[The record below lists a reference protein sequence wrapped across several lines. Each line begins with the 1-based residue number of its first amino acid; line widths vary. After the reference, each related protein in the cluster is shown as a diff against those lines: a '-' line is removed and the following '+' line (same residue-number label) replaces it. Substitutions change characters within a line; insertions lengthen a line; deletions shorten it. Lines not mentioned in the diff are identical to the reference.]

1 MAKGKYQEW
10 LTPDGLLL
18 LEGWARDG
26 LTDELI
32 AKKIGISAR
41 TLYEWINK
49 YPQISQAIKK
59 GKAPIDFQVE
69 NALLKR
75 ALGYDYEETTKEVV
89 QMPGGKQKTTIK
101 TVTRHVIPDVTAQ
114 IIWLNNRKPQS
125 WRRDRQAPP
134 AAEAAQDDG
143 FIEALSGTAAEDWAD
158 ENED

>member
-1 MAKGKYQEW
+1 
-10 LTPDGLLL
+10 
-18 LEGWARDG
+18 
-26 LTDELI
+26 
-32 AKKIGISAR
+32 
-41 TLYEWINK
+41 
-49 YPQISQAIKK
+49 
-59 GKAPIDFQVE
+59 
-69 NALLKR
+69 
-75 ALGYDYEETTKEVV
+75 
-89 QMPGGKQKTTIK
+89 MPGGKQKTTIK